1 MVSELERQKEAVEK
15 ELANVKK
22 QLKEAQ
28 ESVSSANPEEI
39 AELNGQISVMQEVI
53 DSNEVEL
60 KEVKKELESVK
71 TLVSEKENE
80 VEMMK
85 STMSGKVSELEEK
98 K

>member
-39 AELNGQISVMQEVI
+39 AELNGQISVMQTP
-53 DSNEVEL
+53 SMTSYL
-60 KEVKKELESVK
+60 
-71 TLVSEKENE
+71 
-80 VEMMK
+80 
-85 STMSGKVSELEEK
+85 
-98 K
+98 